1 MLCLQDDL
9 PDNRAR
15 GRTLGDNSTDLTGVV
30 LDGRYRLVQRIGQGG
45 MGQVYEG
52 MHDTLDR
59 KVAVK
64 VLLPRYAHDERFRER
79 FLREARAASKVRHP
93 NVVQIL
99 DFGDTPNGSVYFVME
114 FLEGQDL
121 RSLLH
126 YDGPLPWPRA
136 QHLLRQI
143 TAALTDAHD
152 KKIIHRDLKPANF
165 YVLEERG
172 VSDFIKV
179 LDFGIAKIATAAGD
193 DSAQSLTGTG
203 QVFGTAKYMAPEQA
217 FGSSD
222 DPRVDVYSVGVVAYE
237 ILTGTIPFD
246 GATAFEILT
255 RHVNEA
261 PKPLREHVPSIPA
274 DVEAVVLRA
283 MAKKPEERF
292 ATMEQLH
299 RAFESAGKGWQPGS
313 GPSVSIT
320 APAPGSGQSPTP
332 GPGLPGGYGS
342 ARQGP
347 VPVPAGTVQS
357 RVLPSTAPATQA
369 ASTFPSAPAGVAQPV
384 APAPSYP
391 AHQHSPHPSESTT
404 GVSSEVVHPASSGSA
419 PTPHGVGA
427 TNLAPGIGDDSGAG
441 SFTAP
446 IQDHSGPTTS
456 PTGPFGSS
464 APSEPIGETEQHA
477 ALALKRSRGG
487 LVAVLVGA
495 AVVLVGGGL
504 FASGVLDSEPEPTQA
519 AAPAAP
525 TPSPEPPKTEEPPA
539 PEPAAEAPVD
549 PLAAEPA
556 PSEPE
561 SDGEDDV
568 VLIEDDEGETPEAT
582 PEPEPEPAA
591 SPSSTPKSSS
601 VRRAPL
607 TDAQIES
614 RLARKLKRKCK
625 AGAGSGTADL
635 DLLVSSA
642 GKVLSKSVR
651 GASGDR
657 QACMIAEAAK
667 AKFPPGT
674 TRRLTLKVKF

>member
-1 MLCLQDDL
+1 MLCRRDDL

-15 GRTLGDNSTDLTGVV
+15 GRTVGDKNTDLTGVV
-30 LDGRYRLVQRIGQGG
+30 LDGRYRLVEKIGQGG
-45 MGQVYEG
+45 MGQVYAG

-99 DFGDTPNGSVYFVME
+99 DFGDTPNDSVYFVME

-121 RSLLH
+121 RTLLH
-126 YDGPLPWPRA
+126 YEGPLAWPRA
-136 QHLLRQI
+136 RPLLLQI

-179 LDFGIAKIATAAGD
+179 LDFGIAKIATSTGD

-237 ILTGTIPFD
+237 VLTGSIPFD
-246 GATAFEILT
+246 GATAFEIIT
-255 RHVNEA
+255 RHVNE
-261 PKPLREHVPSIPA
+261 PPVPLRERVPSIPA
-274 DVEAVVLRA
+274 DVERVVLQA

-299 RAFESAGKGWQPGS
+299 RAFELAGSGWQPGS

-320 APAPGSGQSPTP
+320 APPPAGAPTP
-332 GPGLPGGYGS
+332 GTSLPNG
-342 ARQGP
+342 AA
-347 VPVPAGTVQS
+347 PVPAPGTVLS
-357 RVLPSTAPATQA
+357 TAVPSPAPATQA
-369 ASTFPSAPAGVAQPV
+369 ASTYPAAPGAAQSVAT
-384 APAPSYP
+384 APSYP
-391 AHQHSPHPSESTT
+391 SPSTSQAAPVPT
-404 GVSSEVVHPASSGSA
+404 EASTSVSSGSFPRPAGSGSA
-419 PTPHGVGA
+419 PIPPAARAPSGV
-427 TNLAPGIGDDSGAG
+427 GDDSGVG
-441 SFTAP
+441 SYTTP
-446 IQDHSGPTTS
+446 IQDQSGPTAS
-456 PTGPFGSS
+456 PTGPVALASTGDPTS
-464 APSEPIGETEQHA
+464 ETEQVA

-495 AVVLVGGGL
+495 AAVVVGGL
-504 FASGVLDSEPEPTQA
+504 VFASGVFDSDDPPSPTVA
-519 AAPAAP
+519 AAPANVVETPEPASEDEPPPPPAAEPPSEPDPDPPTPSDADADEDDEVLVIDDEDEPPPAATEEPEPAP
-525 TPSPEPPKTEEPPA
+525 TPSQSSS
-539 PEPAAEAPVD
+539 AA
-549 PLAAEPA
+549 
-556 PSEPE
+556 
-561 SDGEDDV
+561 
-568 VLIEDDEGETPEAT
+568 
-582 PEPEPEPAA
+582 
-591 SPSSTPKSSS
+591 KSSS
-601 VRRAPL
+601 KPRAPL
-607 TDAQIES
+607 TDAQVES

-625 AGAGSGTADL
+625 AGGGSGTAEL
-635 DLLVSSA
+635 DLLVGSG

-657 QACMIAEAAK
+657 QQCMTSEAAR
-667 AKFPPGT
+667 AKFPSGA
-674 TRRLTLKVKF
+674 TRRLTVKVKF